1 MDPNHDIY
9 SGVYLGDDI
18 GTGQA
23 EVVPSS
29 FDYTVHKYGDEK
41 KKGKKN
47 KQSSSDETR
56 YLQHLASMT
65 DEQAQEPNIKMRYFD
80 VDSRGTMY
88 EKEENLL
95 LGIERMQPNI
105 FCPSAAACGDM
116 RGGDDCSISFS
127 EHKPPD
133 YLSSYGISQTFEE
146 FVPYFSGK
154 NRNATPPEKQ
164 TNPKSLPTKDIF
176 DEHGIFLGE

>member
-18 GTGQA
+18 GTGQG
-23 EVVPSS
+23 EVVPPS

-56 YLQHLASMT
+56 YLQHLASKT
-65 DEQAQEPNIKMRYFD
+65 DEQAQEPNMKMRYFD
-80 VDSRGTMY
+80 VDSQGLMY
-88 EKEENLL
+88 EREKENLL
-95 LGIERMQPNI
+95 LGIERLQPNI

-116 RGGDDCSISFS
+116 HGGGDGSISFS
-127 EHKPPD
+127 EHKPPE
-133 YLSSYGISQTFEE
+133 YLSSCGINQTFEE

-154 NRNATPPEKQ
+154 NRNATSLEKV
-164 TNPKSLPTKDIF
+164 NPKSLPTKDVF
-176 DEHGIFLGE
+176 DEYGIFLGE